1 MRVKYHQI
9 RANVAFTKPLTTHLM
24 RGKGDFSCRVRGE
37 GGVRPT
43 LKSAPD
49 FRRIK
54 LVHDA
59 SLTAACKKWLP
70 FAPKSSVQI
79 CQC

>member
-1 MRVKYHQI
+1 MRDSENQL
-9 RANVAFTKPLTTHLM
+9 PLTHMTGSWGGRL
-24 RGKGDFSCRVRGE
+24 GGE
-37 GGVRPT
+37 GDVRPT
-43 LKSAPD
+43 LTSAPD
-49 FRRIK
+49 FRPIK

-79 CQC
+79 YQC